1 MVAVRTLAIAG
12 LIALVADAGMAQ
24 VGFKDG
30 NTLLAE
36 CRETESRP
44 ADQHFQRGFC
54 LGYIEGIADYLE
66 LVRERSGL
74 QPCVPDAADC
84 WATQRCCDQC
94 PDDATRRSEH
104 RRGIAGDERDLQS
117 LALPRTLT
125 RKEAPNASQVPLSS
139 APVIRGWGGEGS
151 SLRTSL
157 YGLRRGLLTT

>member
-24 VGFKDG
+24 AGFKDG

-36 CRETESRP
+36 CREAESRP

-74 QPCVPDAADC
+74 QPCVPDAATAGQLKDVVIN
-84 WATQRCCDQC
+84 ALMTQPADRNI
-94 PDDATRRSEH
+94 DA
-104 RRGIAGDERDLQS
+104 AL
-117 LALPRTLT
+117 LAM
-125 RKEAPNASQVPLSS
+125 NAISKAWHCQGP
-139 APVIRGWGGEGS
+139 
-151 SLRTSL
+151 
-157 YGLRRGLLTT
+157 

>member
-24 VGFKDG
+24 AGFKGG

-44 ADQHFQRGFC
+44 ADQQFQRGFC

-74 QPCVPDAADC
+74 QPCVPDAATAGQLKDVVIN
-84 WATQRCCDQC
+84 ALMTQPADRNI
-94 PDDATRRSEH
+94 DA
-104 RRGIAGDERDLQS
+104 AL
-117 LALPRTLT
+117 LAM
-125 RKEAPNASQVPLSS
+125 NAISKAWHCQG
-139 APVIRGWGGEGS
+139 R
-151 SLRTSL
+151 
-157 YGLRRGLLTT
+157 